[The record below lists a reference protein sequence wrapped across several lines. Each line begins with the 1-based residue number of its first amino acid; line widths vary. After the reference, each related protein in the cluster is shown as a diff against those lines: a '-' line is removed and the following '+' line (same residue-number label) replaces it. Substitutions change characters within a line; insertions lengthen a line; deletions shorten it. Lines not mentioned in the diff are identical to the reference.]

1 MGFEEGKSESNS
13 TQKEAESNGEETQI
27 DITKVCH
34 EISSWNLQGSI
45 SWQVLWFTYFLKWG
59 ASMGVFPNYNSQ
71 KKRKKKKKVWCTLSS
86 FLLHFCDTC
95 KTSWLKQNDQS
106 LGW

>member
-34 EISSWNLQGSI
+34 EISS
-45 SWQVLWFTYFLKWG
+45 
-59 ASMGVFPNYNSQ
+59 
-71 KKRKKKKKVWCTLSS
+71 
-86 FLLHFCDTC
+86 
-95 KTSWLKQNDQS
+95 
-106 LGW
+106 